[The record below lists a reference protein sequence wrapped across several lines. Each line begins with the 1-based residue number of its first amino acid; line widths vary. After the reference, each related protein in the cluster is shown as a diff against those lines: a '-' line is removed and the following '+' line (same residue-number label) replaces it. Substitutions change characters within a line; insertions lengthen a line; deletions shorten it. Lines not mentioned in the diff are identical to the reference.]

1 MGFIEI
7 RSVIYVAVS
16 RYTIC
21 LCISVNTVVLQLSVL
36 VNTSAPLATASDP
49 TRQSTNTSRI
59 FMWEDKGSARQYWSL
74 SNMGVT
80 RYCLQVGI
88 DGSGLVTA
96 KELITTCLSS
106 ALNQQMFKEWLNHLG
121 TFYNSLGFYTR
132 TSHCLDK
139 IVQSLMTA
147 YELNRSLLLFVRLD
161 FCKGP

>member
-36 VNTSAPLATASDP
+36 INTSAPLATASDS

-59 FMWEDKGSARQYWSL
+59 FTWEDNGSARQYWSL

-88 DGSGLVTA
+88 DGSGLVTV
-96 KELITTCLSS
+96 KELITSCLSS
-106 ALNQQMFKEWLNHLG
+106 ALNQQMLKEWLNHLG
-121 TFYNSLGFYTR
+121 PFYNYLGFYIR
-132 TSHCLDK
+132 TSHFLDK
-139 IVQSLMTA
+139 IVQSLMTT
-147 YELNRSLLLFVRLD
+147 YELNRSLLLFANLD
-161 FCKGP
+161 FCKGH